1 MSPQPRRALQPRFP
15 GLFTLFAR
23 RTGGGNI
30 EKVQLFPKKYNQA
43 MHAPFE
49 EQLRNECSE
58 CVQDRPIAWI
68 AIFSDGRS
76 ARNTCAY
83 FQMLVF

>member
-1 MSPQPRRALQPRFP
+1 MSPQPRRALQPCFP

-23 RTGGGNI
+23 RSGGGNI

-49 EQLRNECSE
+49 EQLQNECSE
-58 CVQDRPIAWI
+58 CALDRPFARIAL
-68 AIFSDGRS
+68 FSDGRS
-76 ARNTCAY
+76 ARNACAY
-83 FQMLVF
+83 FKMLVF